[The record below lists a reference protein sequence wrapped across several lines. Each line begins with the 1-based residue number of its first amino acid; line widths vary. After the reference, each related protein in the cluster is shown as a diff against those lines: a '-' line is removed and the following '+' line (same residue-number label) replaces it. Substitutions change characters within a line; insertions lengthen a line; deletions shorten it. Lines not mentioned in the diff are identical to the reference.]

1 MRINAKHPRIKE
13 MEMEIKQLEF
23 FVTTADIGSIN
34 QAAEAL
40 YTSQSNVSRVI
51 GALEKEVGF
60 SLFKRNSKG
69 VVLTNQG
76 EQIYEYAK
84 IVLKNT
90 EVMKKIAKKVSKNKF
105 SVSCYPSHMISSVFV
120 EYYNQRTHHQVTY
133 EFYEGTVE
141 EITDNVSKR
150 ISEIG
155 ILYFSEHQL
164 NCFKHIMGH
173 KHLEFHTL
181 ELKEMCIY
189 VGRKNRLF
197 EKDIVHFSEL
207 NTLSF
212 VQPIKDFF
220 SLEHHL
226 DTISTRAFV
235 MDNYKNMVH
244 TNSENLLVDL
254 LMNTDICSFGIY
266 YMDPNYDAYDIKPL
280 KLEGCSKCLVLG
292 YVHREGQQLSEEAT
306 EFISMVKRSLSR
318 SI

>member
-1 MRINAKHPRIKE
+1 
-13 MEMEIKQLEF
+13 
-23 FVTTADIGSIN
+23 
-34 QAAEAL
+34 
-40 YTSQSNVSRVI
+40 
-51 GALEKEVGF
+51 
-60 SLFKRNSKG
+60 
-69 VVLTNQG
+69 
-76 EQIYEYAK
+76 
-84 IVLKNT
+84 
-90 EVMKKIAKKVSKNKF
+90 
-105 SVSCYPSHMISSVFV
+105 
-120 EYYNQRTHHQVTY
+120 
-133 EFYEGTVE
+133 
-141 EITDNVSKR
+141 
-150 ISEIG
+150 
-155 ILYFSEHQL
+155 
-164 NCFKHIMGH
+164 MGH